1 MAEKIEGSDPAITRR
16 QMLVGAGMIG
26 AAAVG
31 IPALGAEIDGAL
43 VAAAKKEGQGTLY
56 SVVEPTVTRNTVAAF
71 TAKYGIEIEVDRL
84 IAGPLLQR
92 LGAEEES
99 GNMVADVVIS
109 TDKSMVQMAIGK
121 DWFAPVADIPNRAAI
136 PARDQDI
143 FWINIGH
150 IPYSL
155 VWNTSEFKEAPT
167 GWMSLLDAKYKGRLL
182 LIDPRIGAGPA
193 QWYMLMRKN
202 YGDDFLRS
210 LGPSAQFVA
219 SVVPGLQQ
227 VAADAKGI
235 YAPAVH
241 LVTDSLL
248 AKGAPIA
255 EIFPEPTVATENY
268 MSIIAKAPHPNVAR
282 LLAGYFLSAEG
293 QGLLNPNGWPT
304 RPNVPGS
311 RPLPKLVEIDSIAA
325 LGKAKE
331 YAKLLGL
338 G

>member
-1 MAEKIEGSDPAITRR
+1 MVLEIEDSDRAMTRR
-16 QMLVGAGMIG
+16 RMLVGAGLAGM
-26 AAAVG
+26 AALG
-31 IPALGAEIDGAL
+31 MSALGAEIDEAL
-43 VAAAKKEGQGTLY
+43 VAAAKKEGRGTLY
-56 SVVEPTVTRNTVAAF
+56 SVVEPTVTRKTIAAF

-92 LGAEEES
+92 LSAEEES
-99 GNMVADVVIS
+99 GNMVADVIIS
-109 TDKSMVQMAIGK
+109 TDKSMVQMAIGRN
-121 DWFAPVADIPNRAAI
+121 WFAPVADIPNRVAI
-136 PARDQDI
+136 PARYQDR

-155 VWNTSEFKEAPT
+155 VWNTNEFKEAPT
-167 GWMSLLDAKYKGRLL
+167 GWRSLLDPKYKGRLL
-182 LIDPRIGAGPA
+182 LIEPRIGAGPA
-193 QWYMLMRKN
+193 QWYMLMQQT
-202 YGDDFLRS
+202 YGDEFLRR
-210 LGPSAQFVA
+210 LGLSAQFVA

-227 VAADAKGI
+227 VAAGAKGI

>member
-1 MAEKIEGSDPAITRR
+1 MAQEIHGFGGAISRR
-16 QMLVGAGMIG
+16 QMLVGAGVLGMTG
-26 AAAVG
+26 FG
-31 IPALGAEIDGAL
+31 LPALGAEIDDAL
-43 VAAAKKEGQGTLY
+43 VAAAKKEGRGTLY
-56 SVVEPTVTRNTVAAF
+56 SVVAPPVMRKTIAAF
-71 TAKYGIEIEVDRL
+71 TAKYGIEIETDRL

-99 GNMVADVVIS
+99 GNMVADVIIS
-109 TDKSMVQMAIGK
+109 TDKSMVEMAIGK
-121 DWFAPVADIPNRAAI
+121 GWFAPVAGIPNQTAI
-136 PARDQDI
+136 PAGDQSK

-155 VWNTSEFKEAPT
+155 VWNTNEFKTAPT
-167 GWMSLLDAKYKGRLL
+167 GWKSLLDPQYKGRLL
-182 LIDPRIGAGPA
+182 LVDPRLGAGPA
-193 QWYMLMRKN
+193 QWYMLMQQT
-202 YGDDFLRS
+202 YGDDFLRRI
-210 LGPSAQFVA
+210 GQSAQFVA

-227 VAADAKGI
+227 VAAGAKGI

-241 LVTDSLL
+241 LVTDDLL

-282 LLAGYFLSAEG
+282 LLAGYILSAEG
-293 QGLLNPNGWPT
+293 QAVINPDGWPT

-311 RPLPKLVEIDSIAA
+311 RKLPKLVEIDSIAA
-325 LGKAKE
+325 LAKSKE